1 MRRLL
6 SRRKER
12 GATIAEMSIAGIAL
26 CLALFGVIEFGRL
39 LFTQNA
45 LTDAVRRG
53 ARFAVINKKDVD
65 AVQNITIYG
74 VNPPGGA
81 VPLVAGLQK
90 SNVSVVYTSDFGI
103 KQGSVTVKITGF
115 QFSFVVPLIGA
126 TINMGEFKTTLT
138 AESSGELPPVM

>member
-1 MRRLL
+1 MRQTI
-6 SRRKER
+6 SRRKEH
-12 GATIAEMSIAGIAL
+12 GTTIAEMSIAGIAL

-53 ARFAVINKKDVD
+53 ARFAVLNKKDVD
-65 AVQNITIYG
+65 AVQNITVYG

-81 VPLVAGLQK
+81 PALVNGLTT

-103 KQGSVTVKITGF
+103 KQGSVTVKITSY

-138 AESSGELPPVM
+138 AESSGEMPPVM